1 MQDSL
6 GVFLIPL
13 VLKLLKTNLL
23 AVTCIAPQSLHLLV
37 EQQCS
42 VERSD
47 FECSAPNFVFFSAEN
62 SSKVAAVFPD
72 FNYVLQEQK
81 EVPGFTLEL

>member
-1 MQDSL
+1 M
-6 GVFLIPL
+6 
-13 VLKLLKTNLL
+13 LKLLKINLL
-23 AVTCIAPQSLHLLV
+23 AVTCSAAQSLHLLAV
-37 EQQCS
+37 TAEQQYS

-62 SSKVAAVFPD
+62 SSKVAALFEG
-72 FNYVLQEQK
+72 FSCVLQEQK